1 MFVQEVVEE
10 NEKMTITAGCKY
22 VGRSRSGYYKWQDRK
37 DKQKEKPGPARGAY
51 LDLEMVEH
59 IRKVRK
65 EMAPK
70 QVGYRRITAILN
82 YKKKII
88 VNKKKVQR
96 INQIMGWQ
104 AQPYRRPGGSNSDP
118 EDPNRPV
125 VDPED
130 PVEVNEPNQRW
141 STDLTKI
148 YVKEVGWANL
158 IPVLDNCTRE
168 CIGWVF
174 SRRGRAREAM
184 DAVREAVINRFGSP
198 WEVPE
203 ELELLTD
210 NGSIFLANDFLGKMD
225 EYGIDQTFTPYDCP
239 SANGLAERFIKTVK
253 EEKTWHYVFETME
266 EAEKAIREFIQE
278 YNNERLHSSLDYTP
292 PAEFF
297 DQFRKKVA

>member
-1 MFVQEVVEE
+1 
-10 NEKMTITAGCKY
+10 
-22 VGRSRSGYYKWQDRK
+22 
-37 DKQKEKPGPARGAY
+37 
-51 LDLEMVEH
+51 MVEH
-59 IRKVRK
+59 IRKVRE

-82 YKKKII
+82 YKKGII

-104 AQPYRRPGGSNSDP
+104 AKPYRRPGGGDHDP
-118 EDPNRPV
+118 EDPDRPV
-125 VDPED
+125 VDPQQ

-174 SRRGRAREAM
+174 SRRGRAIEAI
-184 DAVREAVINRFGSP
+184 DAVREAIINRFSSLS
-198 WEVPE
+198 EVPE
-203 ELELLTD
+203 DLELLTD
-210 NGSIFLANDFLGKMD
+210 NGSIFLANDFLEQMG

-253 EEKTWHYVFETME
+253 EEKTWHFVFETID

-297 DQFRKKVA
+297 EQFRKKIA